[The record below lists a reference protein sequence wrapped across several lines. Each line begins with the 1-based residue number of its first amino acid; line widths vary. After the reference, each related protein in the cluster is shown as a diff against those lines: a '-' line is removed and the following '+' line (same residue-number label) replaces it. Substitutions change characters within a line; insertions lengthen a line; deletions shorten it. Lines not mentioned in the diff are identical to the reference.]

1 MKDTNFEGASS
12 VFCATRYP
20 ALYKWYLAMKQYFAG
35 LPSTE
40 TRVSNTEAP
49 LQHLKDYRPDKWS
62 SLLMPTP
69 ARPHFD
75 LDRKNGLVPGVKV
88 SVAPDDTGRD
98 E

>member
-1 MKDTNFEGASS
+1 
-12 VFCATRYP
+12 
-20 ALYKWYLAMKQYFAG
+20 MKQYFAG

-40 TRVSNTEAP
+40 TRVTHTKAA
-49 LQHLKDYRPDKWS
+49 LQRLKDYRPVKRN
-62 SLLMPTP
+62 SLLLPTP
-69 ARPHFD
+69 AKPHLD